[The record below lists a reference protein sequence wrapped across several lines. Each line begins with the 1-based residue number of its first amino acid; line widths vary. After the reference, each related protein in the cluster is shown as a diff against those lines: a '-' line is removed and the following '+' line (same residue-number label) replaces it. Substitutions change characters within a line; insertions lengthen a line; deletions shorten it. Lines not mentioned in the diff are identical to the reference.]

1 MCENAF
7 ENSPTFH
14 RCKVLLSLIIT
25 TTIII
30 IQCPSLKINIFF
42 NFSTS
47 MKNTLDKKKEKIF
60 NWIYLHKVY
69 QLLTFTWKKTYTF
82 PVYIQSRDDVCLQLI
97 RFLYLLYCYANYI
110 PVIESMDNFFG
121 GGNFINTNF
130 YTANDSCY
138 FWSSTMGS
146 KKEITSCSA
155 QLFKLSS
162 FTSLLQKSSG

>member
-1 MCENAF
+1 MGFWLPGSLLAAAEEIKADTMCENAF

-60 NWIYLHKVY
+60 N
-69 QLLTFTWKKTYTF
+69 
-82 PVYIQSRDDVCLQLI
+82 
-97 RFLYLLYCYANYI
+97 
-110 PVIESMDNFFG
+110 
-121 GGNFINTNF
+121 
-130 YTANDSCY
+130 
-138 FWSSTMGS
+138 
-146 KKEITSCSA
+146 
-155 QLFKLSS
+155 
-162 FTSLLQKSSG
+162 